1 MALSNDLATLIDAA
15 VNRYPAGMGSELL
28 QISATKMAAMIGA
41 REISAVELV
50 EAHLARIEELNPK
63 LNAFVDV
70 RAAAALAEARAAE
83 KAVID
88 GDELGPMH
96 GVPISIKSCIDVA
109 GLKCE
114 AGSKL
119 RANNIPKADAVLVQ
133 RLKAAGAIVLGVTN
147 TPEFLMAWETDN
159 LLYGRTNNPWDLAR
173 TPGGSSGGEAAAIA
187 AGISAGGVGSDGG
200 GSVRVPAH
208 YTGIC
213 ALKPTPGRIPAT
225 GHFPSGAGPFAWLGQ
240 VGPMAR
246 HVEDLHLMLGVMSG
260 DDPGDPVSVPVPLVE
275 ADPAELREL
284 RIGYCEDDG
293 EHPVSPET
301 HDAVRQAA
309 KALGDQGFTVE
320 PFRPGHLKRVHELWQ
335 DVFVRMTAML
345 FGPMLKGN
353 EHRISPILADMRKLQ
368 SQLPAFTSESLLTSI
383 MERDIVREAVLRQME
398 QYPVWLLPVAPGP
411 AFKHGE
417 IGWTGENHVA
427 TFVDTFPYTQW
438 FNLLG
443 CPAAVVPVTKSKEGL
458 PIGVQI
464 AGRPWDEAIVL
475 AVARAIEE
483 AFGYIPPPLS

>member
-1 MALSNDLATLIDAA
+1 
-15 VNRYPAGMGSELL
+15 MGPEVL
-28 QISATKMAAMIGA
+28 QMSATKMAAMIAAKGL
-41 REISAVELV
+41 SPVELA
-50 EAHLARIEELNPK
+50 EAHLAQIEKLNPK

-70 RAAAALAEARAAE
+70 RAAAALAEARASE
-83 KAVID
+83 KAVIN

-96 GVPISIKSCIDVA
+96 GVPVSIKSCIDVA
-109 GLKCE
+109 GMKCE

-119 RANNIPKADAVLVQ
+119 RANNIPGRNAVLVQ

-159 LLYGRTNNPWDLAR
+159 LLYGRTNNPWDLTR
-173 TPGGSSGGEAAAIA
+173 TPGGSSGGESAAIA
-187 AGISAGGVGSDGG
+187 ACMSACGVGSDGG

-213 ALKPTPGRIPAT
+213 ALKPTPGRIPTT
-225 GHFPSGAGPFAWLGQ
+225 GHFPSGTGPFAWLGQ

-246 HVEDLHLMLGVMSG
+246 YVEDLHLMLGVMSG
-260 DDPGDPVSVPVPLVE
+260 EDIGDPVSVPVPLVE
-275 ADPAELREL
+275 ADEHEVRDI
-284 RIGYCEDDG
+284 RIGYFEDDG

-301 HDAVRQAA
+301 RAAVQQAA
-309 KALGDQGFTVE
+309 KALADQGFTVE
-320 PFRPGHLKRVHELWQ
+320 PFRPDHLRRMHELWQ
-335 DVFVRMTAML
+335 DVFVRMTGML

-353 EHRISPILADMRKLQ
+353 EHRISPLMTDMRKLQ
-368 SQLPAFTSESLLTSI
+368 SELAAFTPQSLLTSI
-383 MERDIVREAVLRQME
+383 MERDIIREAVLLQME
-398 QYPVWLLPVAPGP
+398 KYPVWLLPVAPGP

-417 IGWTGENHVA
+417 IGWTRDNHTA

-443 CPAAVVPVTKSKEGL
+443 CPAAVVPITRSKEGL

-464 AGRPWDEAIVL
+464 AGRPWNEAIVL
-475 AVARAIEE
+475 AVAGAIETS
-483 AFGYIPPPLS
+483 FGYSAPPTL

>member
-1 MALSNDLATLIDAA
+1 MN
-15 VNRYPAGMGSELL
+15 SEVL
-28 QISATKMAAMIGA
+28 QFSATKMAAMIA
-41 REISAVELV
+41 AKELSPVDLV
-50 EAHLARIEELNPK
+50 EAHLAQIERLNPK
-63 LNAFVDV
+63 VNAFVDV
-70 RAAAALAEARAAE
+70 RAAQALGEARAAE
-83 KAVID
+83 KAVMKSARV
-88 GDELGPMH
+88 GPMH
-96 GVPISIKSCIDVA
+96 GIPISIKSCIDVA
-109 GLKCE
+109 GMKCE

-119 RANNIPKADAVLVQ
+119 RANNVPKKDAVLVQ

-159 LLYGRTNNPWDLAR
+159 LLYGRTNNPWDLTR
-173 TPGGSSGGEAAAIA
+173 TAGGSSGGESAAVA
-187 AGISAGGVGSDGG
+187 ACMSAGGVGSDGG

-246 HVEDLHLMLGVMSG
+246 YVEDIHLMLAVMSG
-260 DDPGDPVSVPVPLVE
+260 DDIGDPVSVPVPLVE
-275 ADPAELREL
+275 ADERKLRGFC
-284 RIGYCEDDG
+284 IGYFEDDG
-293 EHPVSPET
+293 EHPVSAET
-301 HDAVRQAA
+301 RDAVGRAA
-309 KALGDQGFTVE
+309 KALEDQGFTVE
-320 PFRPGHLKRVHELWQ
+320 PFRPDHLRRVHELWQ

-353 EHRISPILADMRKLQ
+353 EHRISPLLADMRKLQ
-368 SQLPAFTSESLLTSI
+368 SELPPFTADSLLTSI

-398 QYPVWLLPVAPGP
+398 HYPVWLLPVAPGP

-417 IGWTGENHVA
+417 IGWTRENHSA

-443 CPAAVVPVTKSKEGL
+443 CPAMVVPVTQSDEGL

-464 AGRPWDEAIVL
+464 VGRPWNEGTVL
-475 AVARAIEE
+475 AVAAAVERK
-483 AFGYIPPPLS
+483 FGYKAPRIL

>member
-1 MALSNDLATLIDAA
+1 MSLE
-15 VNRYPAGMGSELL
+15 VL
-28 QISATKMAAMIGA
+28 QSSATKMAAMIA
-41 REISAVELV
+41 AKELSAVELV
-50 EAHLARIEELNPK
+50 EAHLAQIERLNPK
-63 LNAFVDV
+63 LNAFVDL
-70 RAAAALAEARAAE
+70 RAEEAIAEARAAE
-83 KAVID
+83 KSVIN
-88 GDELGPMH
+88 GDLLGPMH

-109 GLKCE
+109 GMKCE

-119 RANNIPKADAVLVQ
+119 RANNIPKRDAVLVQ

-159 LLYGRTNNPWDLAR
+159 LLYGRTNNPWDLTR
-173 TPGGSSGGEAAAIA
+173 TAGGSSGGESAAIA
-187 AGISAGGVGSDGG
+187 ACMSAGGIGSDGG

-246 HVEDLHLMLGVMSG
+246 YIEDIHLMLGVMSG
-260 DDPGDPVSVPVPLVE
+260 DDLGDPVSVPVPLVE
-275 ADPAELREL
+275 ADKREL
-284 RIGYCEDDG
+284 RNIRIGYFEDDG
-293 EHPVSPET
+293 EHTVSPET
-301 HDAVRQAA
+301 HDAVQQAA
-309 KALGDQGFTVE
+309 KALEQQGFAVE
-320 PFRPGHLKRVHELWQ
+320 PFRPDHLKRVHDLWT

-368 SQLPAFTSESLLTSI
+368 AELPPFTAESLLTSI
-383 MERDIVREAVLRQME
+383 MERDIIREAVLRQME
-398 QYPVWLLPVAPGP
+398 RYPVWLLPVAPGP

-417 IGWTGENHVA
+417 IGWTRENHAA
-427 TFVDTFPYTQW
+427 TFIDTFPYTQW

-443 CPAAVVPVTKSKEGL
+443 CPAAVVPVTRTREGL

-464 AGRPWDEAIVL
+464 AGRPWSEAMVL
-475 AVARAIEE
+475 AVAGAVQET
-483 AFGYIPPPLS
+483 FGYRPPPMCC